1 MISGRLAV
9 SERVGG
15 SGMQHRRVRRD
26 EELSWLR
33 DHGFNTLLSV
43 LEDTFNVSAYEESAM
58 RVLHVPTR
66 GELEDH
72 QAAQVLE
79 GVMRCLDHDSSVTL
93 LHSDSVTDGILG
105 VLGGYLLRSGL
116 LDDPIIA
123 IATIQE
129 IMGRPLGPTGRRF
142 LLAAAP

>member
-1 MISGRLAV
+1 
-9 SERVGG
+9 
-15 SGMQHRRVRRD
+15 MQHRRVRRD

-33 DHGFNTLLSV
+33 DNGFNTLLSV
-43 LEDTFNVSAYEESAM
+43 LDETFNVTAYEESAM
-58 RVLHVPTR
+58 RVLHVPVK

-79 GVMRCLDHDSSVTL
+79 GVVRCLEHDSSVTL
-93 LHSDSVTDGILG
+93 LHSDNVTDGILG
-105 VLGGYLLRSGL
+105 VLGGYLLRSQL

>member
-1 MISGRLAV
+1 
-9 SERVGG
+9 
-15 SGMQHRRVRRD
+15 MQHRRVRRD

-33 DHGFNTLLSV
+33 DNGFNTLLSV

-58 RVLHVPTR
+58 RVLHVPIK

-129 IMGRPLGPTGRRF
+129 IMGHPLGPTGRRF